1 MGELLMPNGDIL
13 FCKTF
18 VVLRYTFVYVD
29 HCSSSNIDV
38 ALTIIR
44 HYPACS
50 TPLNFLDSVYIF
62 NEVWIPYS

>member
-18 VVLRYTFVYVD
+18 VVGLEIYLRLCKVG

-38 ALTIIR
+38 TL
-44 HYPACS
+44 
-50 TPLNFLDSVYIF
+50 L
-62 NEVWIPYS
+62 